1 MAYYSGVATQI
12 GYALESTAG
21 TPVTVTA
28 FLPLGGDGEKLK
40 GDRER
45 IESDGIR
52 AGRRILDT
60 NDWAGG
66 NLSPGGDVGH
76 ELYNAGLGKLFTGM
90 LGTVSSTTG
99 PVSSLYTHTW
109 LSPGE
114 PKPLTV
120 QKGVPDVGGTIRP
133 ITYTGMMVEEW
144 ELACEAGEFATIGL
158 TFAGIQEIGFRTV
171 ADGVT
176 TSGSAAITSATAAW
190 TQDDVGVAISGTGI
204 PAATTILSVQS
215 ATNATLSANA
225 SATGSSIT
233 FSIGIALAAASYTSG
248 LKPFAYHQG
257 SVTIGGSAVS
267 VKKLSLKGKNGL
279 DTDRRFLGSRRRK
292 VPLEAGLHEITGTLD
307 LEWENRTQY
316 DRFIAEGTYACVI
329 SFVHTAGETVT
340 LTMTI
345 RHDGETPSVKD
356 RGIVP
361 YSLPFKVTGTTDALA
376 FALAYVTTDSTP

>member
-12 GYALESTAG
+12 GYALETTAG

-28 FLPLGGDGEKLK
+28 FLPLGGDGEKLM
-40 GDRER
+40 GERER

-52 AGRRILDT
+52 AGRRILDS

-66 NLSPGGDVGH
+66 NISPGGDVGH
-76 ELYNAGLGKLFTGM
+76 ELYNAGLGKLLTGM
-90 LGTVSSTTG
+90 FGTVSSTTG

-109 LSPGE
+109 TAVGE

-120 QKGVPDVGGTIRP
+120 QKGVPDVGGTVRP
-133 ITYTGMMVEEW
+133 FTYTGMMVDEW
-144 ELACEAGEFATIGL
+144 EIACAAGEFATIGL
-158 TFAGIQEIGFRTV
+158 TFAGISEIGYRTV
-171 ADGVT
+171 TDGAT

-190 TQDDVGVAISGTGI
+190 NADDVGKPISGTGI
-204 PAATTILSVQS
+204 PAAATILSVQS

-225 SATGSSIT
+225 SATGSGVT
-233 FSIGIALAAASYTSG
+233 FTIGIALATASYVSG

-257 SVTIGGSAVS
+257 AVTIAGSAVS
-267 VKKLSLKGKNGL
+267 VKKLTVKGKNGI
-279 DTDRRFLGSRRRK
+279 DTDRRFLGSRYRK

-316 DRFIAEGTYACVI
+316 DRFIAEGTYACVAT
-329 SFVHTAGETVT
+329 FTHVAGETLT
-340 LTMTI
+340 LTMNI
-345 RHDGETPSVKD
+345 RHDGETPVVKD

-361 YSLPFKVTGTTDALA
+361 YSLSFKCNGTTDASA
-376 FALAYVTTDSTP
+376 FNLAYLTTDATP